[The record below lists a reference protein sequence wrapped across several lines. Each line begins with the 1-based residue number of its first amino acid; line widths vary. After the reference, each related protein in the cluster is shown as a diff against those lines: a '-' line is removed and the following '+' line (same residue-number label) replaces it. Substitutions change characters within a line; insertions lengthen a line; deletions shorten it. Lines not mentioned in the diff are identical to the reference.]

1 MSTPAPEPADYGV
14 PDRPGPDPSRLRATA
29 IFGALMVVGAV
40 VMIIDASRLRDTSA
54 AIGPN
59 VVPMVVG
66 VLLGVVGA
74 GLLVQS
80 RSALRPSSPPPSHD
94 DPAAADRPAADRPA
108 ADRPAAEVPALDGPA
123 GGWRGVL
130 ILVVTLLAFS
140 LLLPV
145 LGFVVSSTALF
156 VVAALLLGAPR
167 RWTVLAYGWALSA
180 LVFLVFDR
188 LIGLSLP
195 TGPWGF

>member
-1 MSTPAPEPADYGV
+1 MTTPAPEPTDHGV
-14 PDRPGPDPSRLRATA
+14 PDRPGPDPSTLRATA
-29 IFGALMVVGAV
+29 IFGALMVVAAFI
-40 VMIIDASRLRDTSA
+40 MIIDASRLRDTSA

-66 VLLGVVGA
+66 VLLGVIGA

-80 RSALRPSSPPPSHD
+80 RSALRPSSLPSSSLPPSAPPPSHD
-94 DPAAADRPAADRPA
+94 DPAAADRPAG
-108 ADRPAAEVPALDGPA
+108 EVPALDGPA

-130 ILVVTLLAFS
+130 ILVATLLAFS
-140 LLLPV
+140 VLLPV

>member
-1 MSTPAPEPADYGV
+1 MTSAAPEPVAPDPAAPEPAARDE
-14 PDRPGPDPSRLRATA
+14 PDLSTQRASA
-29 IFGALMVVGAV
+29 LFGALLLVAGVIV
-40 VMIIDASRLRDTSA
+40 IIDASRLRDTAA

-59 VVPMVVG
+59 VVPTVVG
-66 VLLGVVGA
+66 LLLGAVGA

-80 RSALRPSSPPPSHD
+80 RSALRRSSTSPSTAAPPQESTG
-94 DPAAADRPAADRPA
+94 R
-108 ADRPAAEVPALDGPA
+108 L
-123 GGWRGVL
+123 GVV
-130 ILVVTLLAFS
+130 ILVVTLLAFAV
-140 LLLPV
+140 LLPV
-145 LGFVVSSTALF
+145 LGYVVSSTALF

>member
-1 MSTPAPEPADYGV
+1 MTTPAPEPTDHGV
-14 PDRPGPDPSRLRATA
+14 PDRPGPDPSTLRATA
-29 IFGALMVVGAV
+29 IFGALMVVAAFI
-40 VMIIDASRLRDTSA
+40 MIIDASRLRDTSA

-66 VLLGVVGA
+66 VLLGVIGA

-80 RSALRPSSPPPSHD
+80 RSALRPSSLPPSSLLPSDD
-94 DPAAADRPAADRPA
+94 DPAAADRPAG
-108 ADRPAAEVPALDGPA
+108 EVPALDGPA

-140 LLLPV
+140 VLLPV

>member
-1 MSTPAPEPADYGV
+1 
-14 PDRPGPDPSRLRATA
+14 
-29 IFGALMVVGAV
+29 MVVGAV

-94 DPAAADRPAADRPA
+94 DPAAADRPAA
-108 ADRPAAEVPALDGPA
+108 EVPALDGPA

-140 LLLPV
+140 VLLPV
-145 LGFVVSSTALF
+145 VGFVVSSTALF

-167 RWTVLAYGWALSA
+167 RWTVVAYGWALAA